1 MYVLSRRSLFCLSE
15 FMPPNLQEIYQACN
29 PSQVLDIHRDRDR
42 HYYIDLNRVRGGDPI
57 GDIEAAISLF
67 SPRVPTC
74 HLLSGQVGS
83 GKSVELIR
91 LQALLGERQFRTVY
105 VEASRLL
112 DMSDVDVVDVILA
125 IASELSRMM
134 ARWQI
139 EARSPTLEAIL
150 DRAKT
155 MMLPS
160 DREISTSLPIIS
172 RSSLHRQLAECVERM
187 REYPLQRTQL
197 RQFFDAQLPAIT
209 TAIATDLVRFSTTRL
224 RAAGDEGIVILV
236 DNLDRLTNHP
246 KAWGRVQAEYLFIDR
261 GEWLQKFG
269 CHTIY
274 TIPIQ
279 LLFSK
284 EIGSLQARF
293 DADPMIIPLVPLYQR
308 NGEINQDGLDPL
320 RQIVLS
326 RIFPEERPD
335 QRRDRLVEFCDDA
348 ALIDLLCLASGG
360 HLRNLLRLLHR
371 WIEKERRLPLSASG
385 LRAAIAE
392 RHAQISLSLSPAERL
407 ILGQIHA
414 HPHTR
419 IQEIPIDFV
428 RNGLVLEYRDQD
440 GSWFAIDPIAYEPR
454 DRLPL

>member
-1 MYVLSRRSLFCLSE
+1 MS
-15 FMPPNLQEIYQACN
+15 PNLHEIYQACN

-42 HYYIDLNRVRGGDPI
+42 HYYIDLHRIRGGDPI
-57 GDIEAAISLF
+57 GDIEAAIGLF

-91 LQALLGERQFRTVY
+91 LQALLGERQFQTVY

-112 DMSDVDVVDVILA
+112 DMGDVDVVDVILA

-134 ARWQI
+134 ARWCL

-150 DRAKT
+150 ERAKT

-160 DREISTSLPIIS
+160 DRQISTSLPIVS
-172 RSSLHRQLAECVERM
+172 RSSLHHQLAECVERM
-187 REYPLQRTQL
+187 REYPLQRLQL
-197 RQFFDAQLPAIT
+197 RQFFDAQLPAIM
-209 TAIATDLVRFSTTRL
+209 TAIATDLVGFSTEQL
-224 RAAGDEGIVILV
+224 RAEGYEGIVILV
-236 DNLDRLTNHP
+236 DNLDRLTSHP

-293 DADPMIIPLVPLYQR
+293 DTDPLIIPLVPLYQR
-308 NGEINQDGLDPL
+308 QGEVNLQALDQL

-326 RIFPEERPD
+326 RVFPDELPA
-335 QRRDRLVEFCDDA
+335 QRIDRLVEFCDDV
-348 ALIDLLCLASGG
+348 ALLDLLCLASGG

-371 WIEKERRLPLSASG
+371 WIEKERGLPLSAAG
-385 LRAAIAE
+385 LGLAIAE
-392 RHAQISLSLSPAERL
+392 RHTQINLSLSPAERR
-407 ILGQIHA
+407 ILAQIQA
-414 HPHTR
+414 QPQTR
-419 IQEIPIDFV
+419 IQEIPLDFV

-440 GSWFAIDPIAYEPR
+440 GSWFVIDPIAYEPR

>member
-1 MYVLSRRSLFCLSE
+1 MS
-15 FMPPNLQEIYQACN
+15 PNLQAIYQACN
-29 PSQVLDIHRDRDR
+29 PSQVLDVHRDRDR
-42 HYYIDLNRVRGGDPI
+42 HYYVDLSRARGGDPI
-57 GDIEAAISLF
+57 SDIEAAISLF
-67 SPRVPTC
+67 SPRIPTC

-91 LQALLGERQFRTVY
+91 LQALLGERQFQTVY

-125 IASELSRMM
+125 IASEFSRAM
-134 ARWQI
+134 ARWRI
-139 EARSPTLEAIL
+139 EAQSPTLEAIL
-150 DRAKT
+150 ERAKT

-160 DREISTSLPIIS
+160 DREISTSLPIVS

-187 REYPLQRTQL
+187 REYPLQRMQL
-197 RQFFDAQLPAIT
+197 RQFFDAQLPAIMN
-209 TAIATDLVRFSTTRL
+209 AIATDLVRFSTAQL
-224 RAAGDEGIVILV
+224 RAGGYEGIVILV
-236 DNLDRLTNHP
+236 DNLDRLTNNP
-246 KAWGRVQAEYLFIDR
+246 KAWGRIQAEYLFIDR
-261 GEWLQKFG
+261 GEWLQKFD

-308 NGEINQDGLDPL
+308 NGEVNQTGLDQL
-320 RQIVLS
+320 RQLVLS
-326 RIFPEERPD
+326 RIFPDDPPD
-335 QRRDRLVEFCDDA
+335 QRRDRLPEFCDDA

-371 WIEKERRLPLSASG
+371 WIEKERCLPLLTSG
-385 LRAAIAE
+385 LHAAIAE

-407 ILGQIHA
+407 ILGKIHA
-414 HPHTR
+414 NPQTR
-419 IQEIPIDFV
+419 IQEIPLDFV

>member
-1 MYVLSRRSLFCLSE
+1 MS
-15 FMPPNLQEIYQACN
+15 PNLHEIYQACN

-42 HYYIDLNRVRGGDPI
+42 RYYIDLHRIRGGDPI
-57 GDIEAAISLF
+57 GDIEAAIGLF
-67 SPRVPTC
+67 SPRIPTC

-91 LQALLGERQFRTVY
+91 LQALLGERQFQTVY
-105 VEASRLL
+105 IEASRLL
-112 DMSDVDVVDVILA
+112 DMGDVDVVDVILA
-125 IASELSRMM
+125 IASEFSRMM
-134 ARWQI
+134 ARWQL
-139 EARSPTLEAIL
+139 EARSPTLEAML
-150 DRAKT
+150 ERAKT

-160 DREISTSLPIIS
+160 DREISTSLPIVS
-172 RSSLHRQLAECVERM
+172 RSSLHHQLAECVERM
-187 REYPLQRTQL
+187 REYPLQRVQL
-197 RQFFDAQLPAIT
+197 RQFFDAQLPTIM
-209 TAIATDLVRFSTTRL
+209 TAIATDLVRFSTHQL
-224 RAAGDEGIVILV
+224 QAKGYEGIVILV
-236 DNLDRLTNHP
+236 DNLDRLTSHS

-261 GEWLQKFG
+261 GEWLQKMG
-269 CHTIY
+269 CHTVY

-293 DADPMIIPLVPLYQR
+293 DTDPVIIPLVPLYQR
-308 NGEINQDGLDPL
+308 QGEVNPQVLDHL

-326 RIFPEERPD
+326 RIFPHEQPA
-335 QRRDRLVEFCDDA
+335 QRNDRLAEFCDDA

-371 WIEKERRLPLSASG
+371 WIEKERCLPLSAVG

-392 RHAQISLSLSPAERL
+392 RHTQIHLSLSPAERRL
-407 ILGQIHA
+407 LAQIHA
-414 HPHTR
+414 QPHTR
-419 IQEIPIDFV
+419 IQEIPLDFV
-428 RNGLVLEYRDQD
+428 RSGLVLEYRDQD